1 VGPRGP
7 VVAGGTLVVA
17 AMCEP
22 TPSWPSPWPSKRIA
36 VSGRGRPKR
45 PRTSR
50 PIARLP
56 EREKITVALQDHDG
70 PMFAEI
76 GEVLGVPEGR
86 AAELRGKGH
95 RRLAR

>member
-1 VGPRGP
+1 
-7 VVAGGTLVVA
+7 
-17 AMCEP
+17 MCEP

-56 EREKITVALQDHDG
+56 ERETITVALHDHDG